1 MKNKK
6 YAIYAKESFAMITI
20 IKANMTLVIK
30 LEIITTTP
38 ENLEG
43 LLIIFAIYNTK

>member
-6 YAIYAKESFAMITI
+6 YAIYTKESFAMIKI
-20 IKANMTLVIK
+20 IKADMTFIIK
-30 LEIITTTP
+30 LEIIATTP
-38 ENLEG
+38 ANLEG